1 MPPIDALILD
11 FGEVL
16 VRPQSA
22 ASIQR
27 MADLVGLEVADF
39 KERYWQHRL
48 GYDSGLL
55 SDAEYWRRVT
65 DGVFSR
71 LDLSPPSKP

>member
-16 VRPQSA
+16 VRPQSV

-27 MADLVGLEVADF
+27 LADLVGLEIADF
-39 KERYWQHRL
+39 KERVL
-48 GYDSGLL
+48 AASAGL
-55 SDAEYWRRVT
+55 
-65 DGVFSR
+65 
-71 LDLSPPSKP
+71 

>member
-1 MPPIDALILD
+1 MPSIDALILD

-27 MADLVGLEVADF
+27 MADLAGLEIADF
-39 KERYWQHRL
+39 NERYL
-48 GYDSGLL
+48 AASAGL
-55 SDAEYWRRVT
+55 
-65 DGVFSR
+65 
-71 LDLSPPSKP
+71 